1 MCPCSL
7 GRAVTL
13 MGMVA
18 AAGGCYTYRPLAG
31 QDPVPQTEIS
41 LTLTDSGSV
50 ALAAEVGPRV
60 RKLHGKVL
68 EVTPAAYRL
77 AMIESTDHR
86 GIETLWRGEPVTVP
100 RGLTAGADERRFSTW
115 KTVVAAAG
123 GVFLVVGT
131 GVAISEAASSGGD
144 KPPGPPK

>member
-1 MCPCSL
+1 MKRYPVGLALL
-7 GRAVTL
+7 GGL
-13 MGMVA
+13 CLSS
-18 AAGGCYTYRPLAG
+18 GCYTYRTLAG
-31 QDPVPQTEIS
+31 RDPVPKTEIS

-68 EVTPAAYRL
+68 EVTPGTIRL
-77 AMIESTDHR
+77 EMIESVDYR
-86 GIETLWRGEPVTVP
+86 GIETLWKGEPVAVP
-100 RGLTAGADERRFSTW
+100 RGLTAGMDERQFSTW
-115 KTVVAAAG
+115 KTVAASAA

-131 GVAISEAASSGGD
+131 GVALAGLGSGSGD